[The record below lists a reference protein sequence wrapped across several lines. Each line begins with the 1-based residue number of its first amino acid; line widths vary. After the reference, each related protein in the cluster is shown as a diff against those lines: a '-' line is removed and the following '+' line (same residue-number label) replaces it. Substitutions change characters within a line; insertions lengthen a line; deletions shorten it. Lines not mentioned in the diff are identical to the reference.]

1 MMSSISNISDEE
13 YSVIGD
19 NGEIG
24 FINYEED
31 ESVCNYNPDE
41 EGPIIISIPFPF
53 LGGKPRWVFLG
64 ETSVESITIKNTIDD
79 PVELW
84 KVCIYASNPE
94 NSFTLSVMEPPKEK
108 TDLEYKQAFIESF
121 CLQDRILQP
130 HKTLTVWLSCKP
142 KEIGLHTTAVHFD
155 VGADRIERVVFLVAD
170 DKISRFLAS
179 KKPYSKVS
187 KKKQNV
193 VDEFI
198 VGSRPSKVKTR
209 LFKYKLPPYNI
220 PTKFREE
227 LEGEQ
232 VPEAIQEGL
241 TKRNYASYFRTLLIM
256 EELQMEEEM
265 SHYEMKYAT
274 MRRKGIRY
282 LKL

>member
-13 YSVIGD
+13 YSIIGD

-31 ESVCNYNPDE
+31 GSMCNYNLDE
-41 EGPIIISIPFPF
+41 EGPVIISVPFPF
-53 LGGKPRWVFLG
+53 RGGKPRWVFVG
-64 ETSVESITIKNTIDD
+64 ETSVESITVKNTIDD

-94 NSFTLSVMEPPKEK
+94 NSFTLSVMEPPNESSN
-108 TDLEYKQAFIESF
+108 LEYKQAFIESF

-130 HKTLTVWLSCKP
+130 RKTLTVWLSCKP
-142 KEIGLHTTAVHFD
+142 KEIGLHTTAVHLD
-155 VGADRIERVVFLVAD
+155 VGADRIERVVFPVAD
-170 DKISRFLAS
+170 DKISRSLAS

-198 VGSRPSKVKTR
+198 VGSRPVKVKTR
-209 LFKYKLPPYNI
+209 VFKYKLPPYNI
-220 PTKFREE
+220 PIKFREE

-256 EELQMEEEM
+256 EELQMEVTFNCFG
-265 SHYEMKYAT
+265 K
-274 MRRKGIRY
+274 
-282 LKL
+282 